1 MQLIAARSEL
11 HALGYVDGH
20 EGQQS
25 LSIKFYLHP
34 SMQEGNNKGMR
45 RCSAKPAA
53 SLPHDAFQACT
64 RLSWAPVKAATLI
77 YHVRAE

>member
-25 LSIKFYLHP
+25 LSVKFYLHP

-45 RCSAKPAA
+45 RYQLLA
-53 SLPHDAFQACT
+53 
-64 RLSWAPVKAATLI
+64 
-77 YHVRAE
+77 